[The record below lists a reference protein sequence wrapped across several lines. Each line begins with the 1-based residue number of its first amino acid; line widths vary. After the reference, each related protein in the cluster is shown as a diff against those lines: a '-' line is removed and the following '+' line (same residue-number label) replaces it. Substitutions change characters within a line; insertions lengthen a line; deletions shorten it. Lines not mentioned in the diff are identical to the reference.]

1 MANKVVENKILK
13 LSIDDASLK
22 KGLANALENIKGLKK
37 GIDGVK
43 ADGLTKVGTAATNIG
58 DKFQGLVSKIPIVGK
73 VASSVSSI
81 GDSADKANSRLSN
94 LGGGFSFSGLVNTA
108 TSASNSISEVGHA
121 AESSSGKLRI
131 MDTAL
136 GVLAGN
142 MLTKGVDAVMGMMRN
157 FTSGLRDGFAEYEL
171 KMNSIQT
178 ILANTSKHGTTL
190 EDVTASLEELND
202 YADKTVYNFG
212 DMTSAI
218 GKFTTTG
225 MTLEESTMSVKGLA
239 NAAAHAGANA
249 TQLSMVLPQV
259 SQALSKGFFAKEDW
273 KSIQNMGMETEAL
286 KETLIKFGIEYGTL
300 TEDMGVTTGN
310 FAQNLTESQWLTKEV
325 WNAAMQ
331 DYQDTT
337 TEIGKLATQSA
348 TQVKT
353 FTQLIS
359 TLKESVG
366 SGWAKTWELLIGN
379 FEEARDNWT
388 EINNIIG
395 GIIGMFGN
403 GRNAIFQEWHDL
415 GGYKDLWTGI
425 INVIRAFAGIF
436 TSIGTAF
443 SQVFGQAK
451 PGVGILLALSSGFAK
466 LTSYIQPGT
475 EGFSILI
482 QVFTLFFNI
491 VKLVGTVLG
500 VLIKMGMVPL
510 KIVLGAV
517 ATAISFVIKGLE
529 VFVSWLNKLSK
540 PLIDAIELIGDLF
553 GKGLQQISNN
563 IGAYFTSSI
572 GKAGSVL
579 EGFVAKSS
587 KAGNSIKTLI
597 ENSRSGKDAA
607 DGLNILEFALRML
620 IKAFDSVSSK
630 VESIK
635 SLFTALKEGASKGI
649 EPFTNLYSILE
660 KLGEKRGPITGFLF
674 DLITGMKNAGD
685 ESFKAA
691 NLIQK
696 AGLIIGDFATS
707 IKTKV
712 DEAKKSIKDFFDHS
726 GEGLEN
732 FNFGESI
739 AGKIVKG
746 IGIGLLALPAV
757 ALAGIINGLSQ
768 VFPQV
773 GTWVETQAS
782 QLLTKIGFEKIN
794 FSELIFGKTAYADT
808 NVATSGI
815 IDVRKN
821 MLQALA
827 KARQDTIS
835 TKSIFGDGSII
846 EASQEQVD
854 QVNKVYEE
862 LGINSRITAEELA
875 VMSKSNSMSINEMVN
890 SIEGDINRVNDT
902 IGNKLKKNLKEFGVV
917 GGTLKS
923 AKDAII
929 GVGKAIK
936 DGLNFD
942 LLRKGLEGTATKAEL
957 AKSKMASLGKFL
969 KDKLKFDIKE
979 FDKTISEIKSNLDK
993 NFNTLPKIFKG
1004 IVDGIKNVFSNLDFS
1019 SKTALI
1025 KSLIENIGNWFTGL
1039 ADIITKISAPI
1050 GAVVKVFATMLGDI
1064 SRGLEGSSLMN
1075 VGIIVVIWKLLNILD
1090 GGASILDR
1098 FLGPFKELLEK
1109 IGKIGDARSVL
1120 EETAKTIKS
1129 YRKGNTAKNIFTLAK
1144 AFAVLAGSLFVLSL
1158 IPLDKMVPTFL
1169 LFAGALLVATAAV
1182 IAIQWAMSKIGGG
1195 NSPVESLMSTLL
1207 ESLGFP
1213 EMKKLLNALNKAT
1226 MMTALASSVL
1236 MIGMM
1241 MVKVKDLSWEQIFK
1255 GLVTAGLTMLMLVRI
1270 VKIADTGATLG
1281 DAARILALAFAI
1293 KMIVNLVEAINKLE
1307 LAELTKAGL
1316 VIAGISMIFALAI
1329 RMMNPKRMQI
1339 NMGSAASILALAF
1352 GIKMMVGV
1360 ISQIAAIDSGDIRKG
1375 IITIGLLALVMSMAV
1390 GLMGGEAGAN
1400 GFGIQWG
1407 SVNLRTAVTILA
1419 LTVGIGVMATAVA
1432 ALSAIDPGRLMVA
1445 ATVIGTLTTIL
1456 ALAVGLMSGSLKTPG
1471 GLKVSIGDAKLSN
1484 VAMLMAM
1491 VGGIIGLALT
1501 VAGLSM
1507 IDPNKLATATTV
1519 LAVIATI
1526 LVVGI
1531 GGILAAF
1538 KYLSDPDATDVAM
1551 IAVYVM
1557 GLVLLSGTMIRLST
1571 IPFEGIMK
1579 AVIALGVVILGLISV
1594 INISK
1599 GAKVADVAMLAV
1611 AVLAIWGVTQSLMP
1625 FTTMPWEG
1633 ISKAIVVLG
1642 GIVLGL
1648 VGLISLAKG
1657 SDWVSVGM
1665 LATATLSIV
1674 AVAFT
1679 LKMLSELEGDIV
1691 KAGLVLAGVS
1701 IAIGIMVALASTG
1714 GSLVAIGTLLAAT
1727 VAVVGIAIALQMLS
1741 QISSGDMITAIL
1753 GLAGALTVIT
1763 LAGVALT
1770 YSGAIVGILGLAA
1783 AAAGFG
1789 IAAVVFG
1796 IGANLV
1802 VDALTKL
1809 WTLIVTIVT
1818 DISSAMSTIVEGI
1831 SAGIGALPQIL
1842 VDIWNGLGTFF
1853 GSLGEKALE
1862 WGGKII
1868 KGIADGIVAGI
1879 SWIGE
1884 AAGNVWDS
1892 ITSFFSGEDGASK
1905 AKESGKKI
1913 PEGVAAGM
1921 YESKPTVDEATTNLT
1936 GGVSE
1941 ALAGFANSGVN
1952 FGSLTGTN
1960 LGSGLASTAGQLGL
1974 DTETMLSESGIN
1986 LSEFQNLAGQTGLD
2000 SGGVFGSSI
2009 ASTSGQVG
2017 DNTSSVT
2024 DASAGVLEQF
2034 RKATSGFGTSSMG
2047 NFGTSISNQSG
2058 AVAGHADKVM
2068 GAVKGKLD
2076 NQDFSSSG
2084 KTIGET
2090 FGNGLS
2096 SMTSWVGKK
2105 ASGLIQAVRNMF
2117 PNSPAKEGP
2126 LSGSGWTKLARSGKA
2141 FAVQWATGM
2150 GSAVDDV
2157 VSEAENIITSVQ
2169 NTLDTVAEYDFDSMD
2184 FVPTVT
2190 PVLNMSEVEQVKG
2203 LDVNPNINLKNARLN
2218 ASYADMNMSMA
2229 RIQQQE
2235 QNMNVLAN
2243 GLQIIS
2249 DKMSDLLDISENQ
2262 TRAIENGH
2270 VVMAE
2275 IDGYNMN
2282 RRLAPGMLEA
2292 QRQHQIKMNRMDGV
2306 IKQI

>member
-1 MANKVVENKILK
+1 M
-13 LSIDDASLK
+13 
-22 KGLANALENIKGLKK
+22 
-37 GIDGVK
+37 
-43 ADGLTKVGTAATNIG
+43 
-58 DKFQGLVSKIPIVGK
+58 
-73 VASSVSSI
+73 
-81 GDSADKANSRLSN
+81 
-94 LGGGFSFSGLVNTA
+94 VNTA

-121 AESSSGKLRI
+121 AEISSGKLSI

-142 MLTKGVDAVMGMMRN
+142 MLTKGADAVIGMMRN
-157 FTSGLRDGFAEYEL
+157 FTSGFRDGFAEYEL

-178 ILANTSKHGTTL
+178 ILANTAKHGTTL
-190 EDVTASLEELND
+190 KDVTASLEELND

-218 GKFTTTG
+218 GRFTTTG

-249 TQLSMVLPQV
+249 SQLSMVLPQV

-273 KSIQNMGMETEAL
+273 KSIQNMGIETEAL
-286 KETLIKFGIEYGTL
+286 KETLIKFGKEYGTL

-325 WNAAMQ
+325 WNAAMM

-353 FTQLIS
+353 FTQLIG

-395 GIIGMFGN
+395 GILGMFGN
-403 GRNAIFQEWHDL
+403 GRNAMFQEWHDL

-425 INVIRAFAGIF
+425 INVIRAFAGVF

-443 SQVFGQAK
+443 SQVFGQAE

-475 EGFSILI
+475 EGFGILI

-500 VLIKMGMVPL
+500 TLIEIGMIPL

-529 VFVSWLNKLSK
+529 IFTSWINKLAK
-540 PLIDAIELIGDLF
+540 PLIDVIELIEEF
-553 GKGLQQISNN
+553 VGKGLKGISDA
-563 IGAYFTSSI
+563 ISGFFGSAM
-572 GKAGSVL
+572 GKAGSIMDD
-579 EGFVAKSS
+579 FIAKSS
-587 KAGNSIKTLI
+587 KVGNSIKTII

-620 IKAFDSVSSK
+620 IKTFDSITSK
-630 VESIK
+630 SESLK
-635 SLFTALKEGASKGI
+635 NLFTTLREGASKGV

-660 KLGEKRGPITGFLF
+660 KLGEQRGPITGFLF
-674 DLITGMKNAGD
+674 DLTTGMKNVG
-685 ESFKAA
+685 EETFKAS

-696 AGLIIGDFATS
+696 AGLIIGDFTLS
-707 IKTKV
+707 IKTKI

-726 GEGLEN
+726 GEGLE
-732 FNFGESI
+732 
-739 AGKIVKG
+739 
-746 IGIGLLALPAV
+746 
-757 ALAGIINGLSQ
+757 
-768 VFPQV
+768 
-773 GTWVETQAS
+773 
-782 QLLTKIGFEKIN
+782 
-794 FSELIFGKTAYADT
+794 
-808 NVATSGI
+808 
-815 IDVRKN
+815 
-821 MLQALA
+821 
-827 KARQDTIS
+827 
-835 TKSIFGDGSII
+835 
-846 EASQEQVD
+846 
-854 QVNKVYEE
+854 
-862 LGINSRITAEELA
+862 
-875 VMSKSNSMSINEMVN
+875 
-890 SIEGDINRVNDT
+890 
-902 IGNKLKKNLKEFGVV
+902 
-917 GGTLKS
+917 
-923 AKDAII
+923 
-929 GVGKAIK
+929 
-936 DGLNFD
+936 
-942 LLRKGLEGTATKAEL
+942 
-957 AKSKMASLGKFL
+957 
-969 KDKLKFDIKE
+969 
-979 FDKTISEIKSNLDK
+979 

-1019 SKTALI
+1019 STTALI
-1025 KSLIENIGNWFTGL
+1025 KSSIENIGNWFTGL

-1050 GAVVKVFATMLGDI
+1050 GAVVKVFVTMLGDI
-1064 SRGLEGSSLMN
+1064 ARGLEGSSLMN
-1075 VGIIVVIWKLLNILD
+1075 VGIIVVIWKLLSILD
-1090 GGASILDR
+1090 GGVSILDR

-1109 IGKIGDARSVL
+1109 IGNIGDAKSVL
-1120 EETAKTIKS
+1120 EETAKAIKS
-1129 YRKGNTAKNIFTLAK
+1129 YRKGNTAKNVFTLAK

-1158 IPLDKMVPTFL
+1158 IPLDKMASTFL

-1182 IAIQWAMSKIGGG
+1182 VAIQWAMSKFGGG
-1195 NSPVESLMSTLL
+1195 NSPGESLMSTLL

-1241 MVKVKDLSWEQIFK
+1241 MIKIKDLSWEQIFK
-1255 GLVTAGLTMLMLVRI
+1255 GLVTAGLTMLMLVSI

-1293 KMIVNLVEAINKLE
+1293 KMIVNLVEDINKLE

-1316 VIAGISMIFALAI
+1316 VIAGIGMIFSLAI

-1375 IITIGLLALVMSMAV
+1375 IITIGLLALIMSMAV
-1390 GLMGGEAGAN
+1390 GLMGGEAGGN
-1400 GFGIQWG
+1400 GIGIQWG
-1407 SVNLRTAVTILA
+1407 SVNLRTAATILA

-1432 ALSAIDPGRLMVA
+1432 ALSAIDPEQLMVA
-1445 ATVIGTLTTIL
+1445 TTVIGTLTMIL
-1456 ALAVGLMSGSLKTPG
+1456 ALAVALMSGSLKTPG
-1471 GLKVSIGDAKLSN
+1471 GLEVSIGDAKLSN

-1501 VAGLSM
+1501 VTGLSM
-1507 IDPNKLATATTV
+1507 IDSNKLTTATTV
-1519 LAVIATI
+1519 LALIATI

-1579 AVIALGVVILGLISV
+1579 AVIALGAVILGLIGV
-1594 INISK
+1594 IHISK

-1611 AVLAIWGVTQSLMP
+1611 AVLAIWGVTQSLIP
-1625 FTTMPWEG
+1625 FTTIPWEG

-1648 VGLISLAKG
+1648 VALISLAKG

-1818 DISSAMSTIVEGI
+1818 DISSAMNTIVEGI
-1831 SAGIGALPQIL
+1831 AAGMQALPQAL

-1853 GSLGEKALE
+1853 GSLGEEALE
-1862 WGGKII
+1862 WGGNII

-1879 SWIGE
+1879 SWVGE

-1941 ALAGFANSGVN
+1941 ALAGFANSGGG

-1960 LGSGLASTAGQLGL
+1960 LGSGLASTAGQVGS

-1986 LSEFQNLAGQTGLD
+1986 LSDYQNLAGQTGID
-2000 SGGVFGSSI
+2000 SGTNLGSGL
-2009 ASTSGQVG
+2009 ASTAGQVAG
-2017 DNTSSVT
+2017 NTSSVT
-2024 DASAGVLEQF
+2024 DASIGALAQF
-2034 RKATSGFGTSSMG
+2034 SKDTSGFGTSSMG
-2047 NFGTSISNQSG
+2047 NFGTSISGQSG

-2068 GAVKGKLD
+2068 GAVKGELD
-2076 NQDFSSSG
+2076 NQDFSKSG

-2096 SMTSWVGKK
+2096 SMTSWVGEQ
-2105 ASGLIQAVRNMF
+2105 ARGVIQAVRNVF

-2141 FAVQWATGM
+2141 FAIQWATGM

-2157 VSEAENIITSVQ
+2157 VSEVENIITSVQ
-2169 NTLDTVAEYDFDSMD
+2169 NTLDTVTEYDFDSMD
-2184 FVPTVT
+2184 FVPTIT

-2218 ASYADMNMSMA
+2218 ASYADMNMGMA

-2235 QNMNVLAN
+2235 QNMNILAN

-2249 DKMSDLLDISENQ
+2249 DKMTDFLDISENQ

-2270 VVMAE
+2270 VVTAE